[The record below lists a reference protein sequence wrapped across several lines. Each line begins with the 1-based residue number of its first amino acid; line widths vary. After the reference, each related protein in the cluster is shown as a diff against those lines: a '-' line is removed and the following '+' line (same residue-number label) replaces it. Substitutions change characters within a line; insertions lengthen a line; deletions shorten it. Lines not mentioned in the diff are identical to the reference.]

1 MAYKINNTL
10 GTTLITLKD
19 GTVDTAT
26 TDLSL
31 FGKGY
36 AGFGERLNENFVYL
50 LENFSSTTSPANKQ
64 KGQLWYDSTNN
75 QINIYTGQK
84 WKPVG
89 STINSATAPTNNS
102 AGDMW
107 YDTKNN
113 QLYVYNGT
121 SFTLIGPTSVAGSG
135 VTAMISE
142 SIDTTLGT
150 TKSIL
155 KGVTGDSVVYVISAE
170 AFTPISTA
178 GTTGAELIAAGFAT
192 VSKGITLSTN
202 ISDNKF
208 NGIAT
213 DSDKLG
219 NVAAANYLRSD
230 TNDTMTAVLTANGV
244 NTNANVPPSGLH
256 TITGNLTVTGTLSA
270 TETVS
275 TAVSSLIVEDN
286 LVVLNSTTSGLLPS
300 GQVNFAGLQV
310 NRGASSG
317 GAGPSSTLV
326 QDAYWVFDETYA
338 DDGTTTYGNA
348 GGAWSA
354 FRSANSLTDKVLVD
368 VRANV
373 FHGTAS
379 AAFYADLA
387 EKYTTDVEYDYG
399 TVVMVGGTAEVTAS
413 QPGSMPVGVIS
424 EKPAFLMN
432 SEGDGQA
439 IALKG
444 RVPVKVIGTVNKGD
458 IIYVA
463 DNNEN
468 NDFAGAGSTT
478 AQEGAHIVGVALE
491 SSTDSGCKLVE
502 CVLKL

>member
-155 KGVTGDSVVYVISAE
+155 KV
-170 AFTPISTA
+170 
-178 GTTGAELIAAGFAT
+178 
-192 VSKGITLSTN
+192 
-202 ISDNKF
+202 
-208 NGIAT
+208 
-213 DSDKLG
+213 
-219 NVAAANYLRSD
+219 
-230 TNDTMTAVLTANGV
+230 
-244 NTNANVPPSGLH
+244 
-256 TITGNLTVTGTLSA
+256 
-270 TETVS
+270 
-275 TAVSSLIVEDN
+275 
-286 LVVLNSTTSGLLPS
+286 
-300 GQVNFAGLQV
+300 
-310 NRGASSG
+310 
-317 GAGPSSTLV
+317 
-326 QDAYWVFDETYA
+326 
-338 DDGTTTYGNA
+338 
-348 GGAWSA
+348 
-354 FRSANSLTDKVLVD
+354 
-368 VRANV
+368 
-373 FHGTAS
+373 
-379 AAFYADLA
+379 
-387 EKYTTDVEYDYG
+387 
-399 TVVMVGGTAEVTAS
+399 
-413 QPGSMPVGVIS
+413 
-424 EKPAFLMN
+424 
-432 SEGDGQA
+432 
-439 IALKG
+439 
-444 RVPVKVIGTVNKGD
+444 
-458 IIYVA
+458 
-463 DNNEN
+463 
-468 NDFAGAGSTT
+468 
-478 AQEGAHIVGVALE
+478 
-491 SSTDSGCKLVE
+491 
-502 CVLKL
+502 